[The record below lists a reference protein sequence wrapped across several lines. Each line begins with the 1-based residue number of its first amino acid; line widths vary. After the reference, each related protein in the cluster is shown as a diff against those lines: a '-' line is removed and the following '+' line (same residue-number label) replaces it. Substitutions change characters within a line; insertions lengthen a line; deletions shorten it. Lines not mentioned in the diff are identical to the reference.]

1 MFKYLIFRNLKT
13 MVKKQIKHT
22 IFYKYS
28 VILKWPLNAR
38 NRSADTLKERPDIVQ
53 DMNHFRQKI
62 ENVCKLILKRNYE
75 IDDVHHMSGVRI
87 QFESGQDLYE
97 FVIRQPEFDWEIV
110 PEVGTINR
118 LNGEYKKFTVEYQ
131 PSGISIT

>member
-1 MFKYLIFRNLKT
+1 
-13 MVKKQIKHT
+13 
-22 IFYKYS
+22 
-28 VILKWPLNAR
+28 
-38 NRSADTLKERPDIVQ
+38 
-53 DMNHFRQKI
+53 MNHFRQKI

-131 PSGISIT
+131 PTGISIT